1 VREKLRVWYGE
12 QDRISLFLS
21 LFVFLA
27 SFMVYFR
34 TMAPT
39 VSFWDCGEF
48 IACSYI
54 LGIPHP
60 PGTPLF
66 VLWGRVFTLI
76 PLFGQIAARVN
87 FISVLTSALT
97 VWLCYLLIVKL
108 VNYWQKD
115 SSSGFIPSE
124 NQSSWIKVGKYVGGV
139 TGSLFL
145 AFSNTFWSNAVEA
158 EVYGA
163 SMFFMLLIL
172 YLALLWMDN
181 RSTPK
186 GDKLLILISYL
197 GFLSTG
203 IHMTVFLIMPGIFL
217 LVVLVDKEKLLDW
230 RFWITGLVLAL
241 VMHSVTPFLVFLGG
255 WLLLTFILMQ
265 ISTRKKAW
273 ALSFL
278 IIFAGMIGYSTQ
290 LFIPI
295 RSSLEPA
302 IDENNPSD
310 WRSFKAFLERKQYG
324 QGNMIT
330 RMFHRRGSWANQF
343 GTKERMGFWGFFREQ
358 YGDKKWFIPLFLL
371 GLFGIWE
378 QIRKRKGE
386 GTVLLFL
393 VLACTV
399 GLILYMNFADGTK
412 FDPSAGEIA
421 RLEVRDR
428 DYFFTPGFMFFA
440 LFLGLGASASIRNLS
455 KLLEKKHTL
464 FRPVLIVLVAILLLL
479 PMCALKKNYHK
490 NNRTGNWIPWDY
502 AYNLLIG
509 CGKDAILITN
519 GDNDTFPLW
528 FLQNVEKIREDV
540 RVVNLS
546 LLNADW
552 YILQRKDIWKVPI
565 DLSYAQIKCKD
576 TKMPDG
582 RIIPRPQEPFYDPI
596 SKTKE
601 FLFPYYD
608 PTTKKL
614 IRVQDMMVQHI
625 LLANNWKY
633 PFYFSTTVPPENRVG
648 LDKHLK
654 SEGLIYL
661 VVPEEGNQMID
672 AEKSY
677 RNLFQVYKYRCLNDI
692 NVYQDQNTV
701 GLLISLPE
709 KFIDLALYYSLQ
721 KQMEKAK
728 TVLKKAIE
736 VIPDYYRSYLLLY
749 RLLKD
754 EGKTEESDGILKA
767 CEDRLEQLVEK
778 YPEILYY
785 HQFLGLVYQTGG
797 RSEDAIRTLLEAF
810 QMNPSDRLT
819 FQVLGEILAS
829 SKKYKE
835 LVGFLERWVKYNP
848 DDQQALQTLEY
859 YKTKIS
865 P

>member
-1 VREKLRVWYGE
+1 VREKLRVWYEE
-12 QDRISLFLS
+12 QDKISLFLS
-21 LFVFLA
+21 LFVFLV
-27 SFMVYFR
+27 SFIVYLR

-66 VLWGRVFTLI
+66 VLLGRVFTLI

-87 FISVLTSALT
+87 FISVLSSAFT
-97 VWLCYLLIVKL
+97 VWICYLLIVKL
-108 VNYWQKD
+108 VNYWQKED
-115 SSSGFIPSE
+115 
-124 NQSSWIKVGKYVGGV
+124 QSFWFRIGKYVGGV

-145 AFSNTFWSNAVEA
+145 AFSTTFWSNAVEA

-163 SMFFMLLIL
+163 SMFLMLLIL
-172 YLALLWMDN
+172 YLGLLWMDN
-181 RSTPK
+181 RGTPK

-197 GFLSTG
+197 GLLSTG
-203 IHMTVFLIMPGIFL
+203 IHMTVFLIMPAIFL
-217 LVVLVDKEKLLDW
+217 LVVLVDREKLLDW

-241 VMHSVTPFLVFLGG
+241 VMHSVTPFLVFMGG
-255 WLLLTFILMQ
+255 WLFLTFILMQ

-273 ALSFL
+273 TLSFL
-278 IIFAGMIGYSTQ
+278 IIFFGMLGYSTQ

-302 IDENNPSD
+302 IDESNPSD
-310 WRSFKAFLERKQYG
+310 WKSFKAFLERKQYG
-324 QGNMIT
+324 QESMIG

-343 GTKERMGFWGFFREQ
+343 GTKARMGFWGIFREQ

-371 GLFGIWE
+371 GLLGIWE
-378 QIRKRKGE
+378 QVRKRKRE

-412 FDPSAGEIA
+412 FDPSIGEIA

-440 LFLGLGASASIRNLS
+440 LFLGLGVSALIRNLS

-464 FRPVLIVLVAILLLL
+464 SRPALIVLVAILLLL

-509 CGKDAILITN
+509 CDKDGILITN

-528 FLQNVEKIREDV
+528 FLQNVEKIRGDV
-540 RVVNLS
+540 RVINLS

-552 YILQRKDIWKVPI
+552 YILQLKDIWKVPI
-565 DLSYAQIKCKD
+565 DLSYEQIKCKD

-582 RIIPRPQEPFYDPI
+582 RTIPRPQEPFYDPI
-596 SKTKE
+596 RKAKG

-608 PTTKKL
+608 PTTKKM

-625 LLANNWKY
+625 LLTNNWKY
-633 PFYFSTTVPPENRVG
+633 PFYFSSTVPPENRVG
-648 LDKHLK
+648 LDKHSK
-654 SEGLIYL
+654 GEGLIYL
-661 VVPEEGNQMID
+661 VVSEEGNQMID
-672 AEKSY
+672 AEKYY
-677 RNLFQVYKYRCLNDI
+677 RNLFEVYKYRGLNDI
-692 NVYQDQNTV
+692 NVYKDENTV

-709 KFIDLALYYSLQ
+709 KFIDLALYYREQ

-728 TVLKKAIE
+728 VVLKKVIE

-754 EGKTEESDGILKA
+754 EGKIEESDRILKA
-767 CEDRLEQLVEK
+767 CENRLKQLAEK

-797 RSEDAIRTLLEAF
+797 KSEDAIRTLMEAF
-810 QMNPSDRLT
+810 QMNPSDKLT
-819 FQVLGEILAS
+819 FQILGEILAS

-835 LVGFLERWVKYNP
+835 VVGFLERWVKYNP
-848 DDQQALQTLEY
+848 DDQQALQMLEY
-859 YKTKIS
+859 YKSKN
-865 P
+865 PP

>member
-1 VREKLRVWYGE
+1 VREKLRVWYEE
-12 QDRISLFLS
+12 QDKISLFLS
-21 LFVFLA
+21 LFVFLV
-27 SFMVYFR
+27 SFIIYFR

-66 VLWGRVFTLI
+66 VLLGRVFTLI

-115 SSSGFIPSE
+115 SSPGFILSE

-163 SMFFMLLIL
+163 SMFLMLLIL
-172 YLALLWMDN
+172 YLGLLWMDN

-197 GFLSTG
+197 GFLSIG
-203 IHMTVFLIMPGIFL
+203 IHMTVFLIMPAIFL

-241 VMHSVTPFLVFLGG
+241 VMHSVTPFLVFMGG
-255 WLLLTFILMQ
+255 WFFLTFILMQ

-278 IIFAGMIGYSTQ
+278 IIFSGMIGYSTQ

-310 WRSFKAFLERKQYG
+310 WKSFKAFLERKQYG

-378 QIRKRKGE
+378 QIRKRKSE

-393 VLACTV
+393 VLAGTV

-440 LFLGLGASASIRNLS
+440 LFLGLGVSALIRNLS

-464 FRPVLIVLVAILLLL
+464 SRPALIVLVAILLLL
-479 PMCALKKNYHK
+479 PICALKKNYHK

-509 CGKDAILITN
+509 CDKDGILITN

-528 FLQNVEKIREDV
+528 FLQTVEKIRGDV

-608 PTTKKL
+608 PTTKKM
-614 IRVQDMMVQHI
+614 IRVQDMMVQRI
-625 LLANNWKY
+625 LLTNNWKY
-633 PFYFSTTVPPENRVG
+633 PFYFSSTVPPENRVG

-661 VVPEEGNQMID
+661 VVSEEGNQMID
-672 AEKSY
+672 AEKYY
-677 RNLFQVYKYRCLNDI
+677 RNLFQVYKYRGLNNI
-692 NVYQDQNTV
+692 NVYQDENTV

-709 KFIDLALYYSLQ
+709 KFIDLALYYREQ

-728 TVLKKAIE
+728 VVLKKAIE

-754 EGKTEESDGILKA
+754 EGKIEESDRIFKA
-767 CEDRLEQLVEK
+767 CEDRLKQLAEK

-797 RSEDAIRTLLEAF
+797 KSEDAIRTLLEAF

-848 DDQQALQTLEY
+848 DDQQALQMLEY

>member
-12 QDRISLFLS
+12 QDKISVFLS
-21 LFVFLA
+21 LFVFLV
-27 SFMVYFR
+27 SFIVYLR

-66 VLWGRVFTLI
+66 VLIGRIFTLF
-76 PLFGQIAARVN
+76 PLFGEIAARVN

-97 VWLCYLLIVKL
+97 VGLCYLLIVKL
-108 VNYWQKD
+108 VGYWERQ
-115 SSSGFIPSE
+115 
-124 NQSSWIKVGKYVGGV
+124 NQSLWIKVGKYAGGV

-145 AFSNTFWSNAVEA
+145 AFSVTFWSNAVEA

-163 SMFFMLLIL
+163 SMFLMLLIL
-172 YLALLWMDN
+172 YLGLMWMD
-181 RSTPK
+181 RRGTPK
-186 GDKLLILISYL
+186 GDRLLILIAYL
-197 GFLSTG
+197 GLLSTG
-203 IHMTVFLIMPGIFL
+203 IHMTVFLVMPAVFL
-217 LVVLVDKEKLLDW
+217 LVVLVDREKLLDW
-230 RFWITGLVLAL
+230 RFWITGLVLVL
-241 VMHSVTPFLVFLGG
+241 VMHSLTPFLVFMVG
-255 WLLLTFILMQ
+255 WLFLTFILMQ
-265 ISTRKKAW
+265 VSSKKKAW
-273 ALSFL
+273 ALCFL
-278 IIFAGMIGYSTQ
+278 IIFSGMIGYSVQ
-290 LFIPI
+290 LYIPI
-295 RSSLEPA
+295 RSYLEPA

-310 WRSFKAFLERKQYG
+310 WSSFKAFLERKQYG
-324 QGNMIT
+324 SESMIG
-330 RMFHRRGSWANQF
+330 RMFHRRGTWANQF

-378 QIRKRKGE
+378 QIRKRKRE

-412 FDPSAGEIA
+412 FDPSIGEIA

-440 LFLGLGASASIRNLS
+440 LFLGLGVSALIRNLG

-464 FRPVLIVLVAILLLL
+464 SRPALIVLVAVLLLL
-479 PMCALKKNYHK
+479 PMCALKHNYHR
-490 NNRTGNWIPWDY
+490 NNRAGNWIPWDY
-502 AYNLLIG
+502 AYNFLIG
-509 CGKDAILITN
+509 CDKDGILVTN

-528 FLQNVEKIREDV
+528 FLQNVEKIRPDV
-540 RVVNLS
+540 RVINLS

-552 YILQRKDIWKVPI
+552 YILQLKDIWKVPI
-565 DLSYAQIKCKD
+565 DLSYDQIKFKN

-582 RIIPRPQEPFYDPI
+582 RTIPRPQEPFYDPI
-596 SKTKE
+596 RKAKG

-608 PTTKKL
+608 PTAKKT
-614 IRVQDMMVQHI
+614 IRVQDMMIQLI

-654 SEGLIYL
+654 REGLINL
-661 VVPEEGNQMID
+661 VVPEEGDRMID
-672 AEKSY
+672 VDKYY
-677 RNLFQVYKYRCLNDI
+677 RNLFEVYRYRGFNDI
-692 NVYQDQNTV
+692 NVYKDENTV
-701 GLLISLPE
+701 GLLISFPE
-709 KFIDLALYYSLQ
+709 NFVDLALYYREQ

-728 TVLKKAIE
+728 SVLEKAIE
-736 VIPDYYRSYLLLY
+736 VAPDYYRPYMLLY
-749 RLLKD
+749 RFLRD
-754 EGKTEESDGILKA
+754 EGKTEESDTILKA
-767 CEDRLEQLVEK
+767 CEDRLELLVKK

-785 HQFLGLVYQTGG
+785 HQFLGLVYYTGG
-797 RSEDAIRTLLEAF
+797 KVEDAVMTFKKTL
-810 QMNPSDRLT
+810 QMNPSDRMT
-819 FQVLGEILAS
+819 FQLLGQILDS
-829 SKKYKE
+829 SKRYKE
-835 LVGFLERWVKYNP
+835 MVEFLEGWIKHNP
-848 DDQQALQTLEY
+848 DDQQALQMLEY

-865 P
+865 PEE